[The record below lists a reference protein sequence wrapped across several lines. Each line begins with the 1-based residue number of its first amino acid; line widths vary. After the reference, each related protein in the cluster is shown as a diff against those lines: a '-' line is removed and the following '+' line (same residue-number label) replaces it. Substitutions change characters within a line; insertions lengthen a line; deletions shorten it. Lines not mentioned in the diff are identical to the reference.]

1 MKISSPKSPKEYLRK
16 TDHAVKHF
24 YEGLDTCWSYY
35 QKALQHWDIT
45 KVRQPMTPERYAE
58 LIKYL
63 DLAGKYFDLKF
74 SEAMFAG
81 AILQVAYMGIRLYS
95 CNTSIPPSCSKL
107 VSQTY
112 KTAPLFCVG
121 PEHHGLP
128 AGLIVYAARNQYNH
142 WDDEKPHMVTK
153 NVFNALSV
161 VFSDNVF
168 SDLAFEIS
176 NETICIY
183 ANEILLTALGWTTYD
198 IYLDE
203 MKRLLKSAVRP
214 DG

>member
-16 TDHAVKHF
+16 TAHAVKHF
-24 YEGLDTCWSYY
+24 YEGLDSCWAYY

-45 KVRQPMTPERYAE
+45 KVGQPMTPERHAK
-58 LIKYL
+58 LVKYL

-81 AILQVAYMGIRLYS
+81 AILQTAYMGIRLYS
-95 CNTSIPPSCSKL
+95 RNKSIPSSCSGL
-107 VSQTY
+107 VSQIN
-112 KTAPLFCVG
+112 KTAPIFCVG
-121 PEHHGLP
+121 QEHHGLP
-128 AGLIVYAARNQYNH
+128 AGLIVYAARNQYNT
-142 WDDEKPHMVTK
+142 WDDEEPPIVTK
-153 NVFNALSV
+153 NVFNALSE
-161 VFSDNVF
+161 VFYDNVF
-168 SDLAFEIS
+168 CDLAFEIS

-203 MKRLLKSAVRP
+203 MKSLLKSVVLP